1 MIITLFY
8 LKRKN
13 MIASNKE
20 NSEKFANEIVDFC
33 RRNTSEPEKSLFK
46 IFELLPDTKG
56 NFKSQVIY
64 YSLLKY
70 NECMR

>member
-1 MIITLFY
+1 MII
-8 LKRKN
+8 N
-13 MIASNKE
+13 NKE
-20 NSEKFANEIVDFC
+20 DAKKFANEIVDFC

-46 IFELLPDTKG
+46 IFELLPNTKG

>member
-20 NSEKFANEIVDFC
+20 NSEKFANEIVNFC

-56 NFKSQVIY
+56 DFKSQVIY

>member
-1 MIITLFY
+1 
-8 LKRKN
+8 

-20 NSEKFANEIVDFC
+20 NSKKFANEIVDFC

-46 IFELLPDTKG
+46 IFELLPDTKKD
-56 NFKSQVIY
+56 FKSQIIY

>member
-1 MIITLFY
+1 MIV
-8 LKRKN
+8 
-13 MIASNKE
+13 SNKE
-20 NSEKFANEIVDFC
+20 SAKKFANEIVDFC
-33 RRNTSEPEKSLFK
+33 RRNTSEPEKSLLK

-56 NFKSQVIY
+56 DFTSQVIY

>member
-1 MIITLFY
+1 
-8 LKRKN
+8 

-20 NSEKFANEIVDFC
+20 NSKKFANEIVDFC

-46 IFELLPDTKG
+46 IFELLPDTKKD
-56 NFKSQVIY
+56 FKSQIIY

-70 NECMR
+70 NECMK

>member
-1 MIITLFY
+1 MIV
-8 LKRKN
+8 
-13 MIASNKE
+13 SNKE
-20 NSEKFANEIVDFC
+20 NSKKFANEIVDFC
-33 RRNTSEPEKSLFK
+33 RRNTSEPEKALLK

-56 NFKSQVIY
+56 DFKSQVIY

>member
-1 MIITLFY
+1 
-8 LKRKN
+8 

-20 NSEKFANEIVDFC
+20 NSKKFANEIVDFC
-33 RRNTSEPEKSLFK
+33 RRNTSEPEKALLK
-46 IFELLPDTKG
+46 IFELLPDTKKD
-56 NFKSQVIY
+56 FKSQVIY

>member
-1 MIITLFY
+1 
-8 LKRKN
+8 

-20 NSEKFANEIVDFC
+20 DAKKFANEIVDFC
-33 RRNTSEPEKSLFK
+33 RRNTSEPEKSLLK

-56 NFKSQVIY
+56 DFISQVIY

>member
-1 MIITLFY
+1 
-8 LKRKN
+8 

-20 NSEKFANEIVDFC
+20 YAKKFANEIVDFC
-33 RRNTSEPEKSLFK
+33 RRNTSEPEKSLLK
-46 IFELLPDTKG
+46 IFELLPDTKED
-56 NFKSQVIY
+56 FKFQVIY

>member
-1 MIITLFY
+1 
-8 LKRKN
+8 

-20 NSEKFANEIVDFC
+20 DAKKFANEIVDFC
-33 RRNTSEPEKSLFK
+33 RRNTSEPEKSLLK

-56 NFKSQVIY
+56 DFKSQVVY

>member
-1 MIITLFY
+1 
-8 LKRKN
+8 

-20 NSEKFANEIVDFC
+20 DEKKFANEIVDFC

-46 IFELLPDTKG
+46 IFELLPDTKKD
-56 NFKSQVIY
+56 FKSQIIY

-70 NECMR
+70 NECMK

>member
-46 IFELLPDTKG
+46 IYELLPDTKG

>member
-1 MIITLFY
+1 MEKRNMII
-8 LKRKN
+8 N
-13 MIASNKE
+13 NKE
-20 NSEKFANEIVDFC
+20 DAKKFANEIVDFC

-56 NFKSQVIY
+56 DFKSQVIY

-70 NECMR
+70 NECTR

>member
-1 MIITLFY
+1 MIV
-8 LKRKN
+8 
-13 MIASNKE
+13 SNKE
-20 NSEKFANEIVDFC
+20 SSKKFANEIVDFC

-46 IFELLPDTKG
+46 IFELLPDTKKD
-56 NFKSQVIY
+56 FKSQIIY

>member
-1 MIITLFY
+1 MIVSY
-8 LKRKN
+8 N
-13 MIASNKE
+13 EDAN
-20 NSEKFANEIVDFC
+20 KFANEILYFC
-33 RRNTSEPEKSLFK
+33 RINTSVPEKSLFK

-70 NECMR
+70 NECTR

>member
-1 MIITLFY
+1 MIV
-8 LKRKN
+8 
-13 MIASNKE
+13 SNKE
-20 NSEKFANEIVDFC
+20 DAKKFANEIVDFC

-56 NFKSQVIY
+56 DFKSKVIY

-70 NECMR
+70 NECTR

>member
-1 MIITLFY
+1 
-8 LKRKN
+8 

-20 NSEKFANEIVDFC
+20 DVKKFANEIVDFC

-56 NFKSQVIY
+56 DFKSQIIY

-70 NECMR
+70 NECTR